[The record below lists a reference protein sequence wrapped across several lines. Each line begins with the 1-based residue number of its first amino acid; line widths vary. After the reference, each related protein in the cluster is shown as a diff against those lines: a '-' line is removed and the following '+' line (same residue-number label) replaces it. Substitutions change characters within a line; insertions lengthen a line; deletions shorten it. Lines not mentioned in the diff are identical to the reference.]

1 MSNELRNF
9 LALSYDELEQLNLKA
24 KEQRQKRVAVHKIQE
39 ERIKYLTD
47 EKRIK
52 AVTVL
57 FSDLEGR
64 LHMLDYDKKFLVK
77 SWDNLTFDGSSIRG
91 FTAQRESDLRLAMDW
106 ASFYWAPA
114 DVFGS
119 GKVLVFG
126 EVIDKDGS
134 PYSADIRGRLKGF
147 AGEMYKNEEYT
158 LNAAN
163 EIEGFL
169 FQGSDAERRYNET
182 GKFEYVNTGGYYHS
196 LPGDPLRTFIDTTAE
211 VQRAMGF
218 QNEKDHPEVA
228 PSQFEIN
235 YGYGE
240 VVQAAD
246 QIQLY
251 KLICRQVATRMG
263 LTACFLPKPVVG
275 VNGNGMHTNVSISK
289 GGKNIYWDPKG
300 EEKLSKFG
308 WAFVDRILTHGNDIC
323 LLLNASVNAYRRLD
337 PHFEAPNQ
345 LKASPVD
352 RGSMIRIPIGNERS
366 MRVEVR
372 SVAPDANPYLVMYS
386 IFRTGIEGETAKI
399 KNLRQ
404 AERYLPDNVYLAL
417 DNFRKAD
424 WTTKLLGEDV
434 KARYGALKQAAAD
447 RCARHSARLSKCRK
461 CSTTTRST
469 INSCGI
475 CFRQI
480 PQGSGEWGGSPV
492 TKSTRFSLVHSSH
505 SRRRAHALNR
515 SGRLRHSWP
524 LLRPMPRRFLPYW
537 LRPSML
543 LRCAQRCNRRTSP
556 SPQQRARSTAA
567 SSHRAFRSWSWRR
580 SAFGS
585 HGPYPG

>member
-1 MSNELRNF
+1 MSTELRDF

-24 KEQRQKRVAVHKIQE
+24 KEQRTNRVAAQKIRE
-39 ERIKYLTD
+39 DRLKYLSD
-47 EKRIK
+47 ENRIK

-64 LHMLDYDKKFLVK
+64 LHMLDYDKKFLLK

-91 FTAQRESDLRLAMDW
+91 FTAQRESDLRLGIDW
-106 ASFYWAPA
+106 SSFYWAPA
-114 DVFGS
+114 DVFGP

-126 EVIDKDGS
+126 DVIDKGGE
-134 PYSADIRGRLKGF
+134 PYAADIRGILKKF
-147 AGEMYKNEEYT
+147 ADTLYEEKGYT

-169 FQGSDAERRYNET
+169 FQGADAERRYYQT
-182 GKFEYVNTGGYYHS
+182 GKFDYVNTGGYYHS
-196 LPGDPLRTFIDTTAE
+196 LPGDALRTFIDRTAE

-240 VVQAAD
+240 VVAAAD

-251 KLICRQVATRMG
+251 KLICRQVATNMG
-263 LTACFLPKPVVG
+263 LTASFLPKPVVG
-275 VNGNGMHTNVSISK
+275 VNGSGMHTNVSIAN
-289 GGKNIYWDPKG
+289 GKNLFWDPEG
-300 EEKLSKFG
+300 EEKLSKVG

-345 LKASPVD
+345 IKASPVD
-352 RGSMIRIPIGNERS
+352 RGSMIRIPIGNEKS

-386 IFRTGIEGETAKI
+386 IFKTGIDGETAKI

-404 AERYLPDNVYLAL
+404 AERYLPDNIYDAL
-417 DNFRKAD
+417 DNFRRAE
-424 WTTKLLGEDV
+424 WTTQILGKDV
-434 KARYGALKQAAAD
+434 KGRYADLKQASAD
-447 RCARHSARLSKCRK
+447 RCPRLLGTFVKAQEVQYHHDVY
-461 CSTTTRST
+461 
-469 INSCGI
+469 N
-475 CFRQI
+475 Q
-480 PQGSGEWGGSPV
+480 
-492 TKSTRFSLVHSSH
+492 
-505 SRRRAHALNR
+505 
-515 SGRLRHSWP
+515 
-524 LLRPMPRRFLPYW
+524 FLW
-537 LRPSML
+537 NL
-543 LRCAQRCNRRTSP
+543 
-556 SPQQRARSTAA
+556 
-567 SSHRAFRSWSWRR
+567 F
-580 SAFGS
+580 
-585 HGPYPG
+585 

>member
-1 MSNELRNF
+1 MTNELRNF
-9 LALSYDELEQLNLKA
+9 LALSYDELEELNLKA
-24 KEQRQKRVAVHKIQE
+24 KEQRKNRVAAHKIQE

-64 LHMLDYDKKFLVK
+64 LHMLDYDKKFLIK

-106 ASFYWAPA
+106 GSFYWAPA

-126 EVIDKDGS
+126 QVIDKDGS
-134 PYSADIRGRLKGF
+134 PYNADIRGVLKGY
-147 AGEMYKNEEYT
+147 AEELHKKEGYT

-169 FQGSDAERRYNET
+169 FKGSDAERRYHNN
-182 GKFEYVNTGGYYHS
+182 GGFEYVNTGGYYHS

-251 KLICRQVATRMG
+251 KLICRQVATKMG

-275 VNGNGMHTNVSISK
+275 VNGNGMHTNVSISES
-289 GGKNIYWDPKG
+289 GKNLCWDPKG

-308 WAFVDRILTHGNDIC
+308 WAFVDRVLTHANDIC
-323 LLLNASVNAYRRLD
+323 LLLNASVNSYRRLD

-345 LKASPVD
+345 IKASPVD
-352 RGSMIRIPIGNERS
+352 RGSMIRIPIGNEKS

-386 IFRTGIEGETAKI
+386 IFKTGLDGDTAKI

-404 AERYLPDNVYLAL
+404 AERYLPDNIYTAL
-417 DNFRKAD
+417 ENFEKAE
-424 WTTKLLGEDV
+424 WTTKLLGADV
-434 KARYGALKQAAAD
+434 KGRYGDLKRAAAD
-447 RCARHSARLSKCRK
+447 RC
-461 CSTTTRST
+461 
-469 INSCGI
+469 
-475 CFRQI
+475 
-480 PQGSGEWGGSPV
+480 P
-492 TKSTRFSLVHSSH
+492 
-505 SRRRAHALNR
+505 RALGTFVKTPEVQYHHEVYNQ
-515 SGRLRHSWP
+515 
-524 LLRPMPRRFLPYW
+524 FLW
-537 LRPSML
+537 NL
-543 LRCAQRCNRRTSP
+543 
-556 SPQQRARSTAA
+556 
-567 SSHRAFRSWSWRR
+567 F
-580 SAFGS
+580 
-585 HGPYPG
+585 